1 MLVYQRVPPWQNGK
15 LQLCLMWK
23 TVFHVTMES
32 AGLHHDGPGAWQLR
46 RLSAGAEKGW
56 GLGCPN
62 LWELCTPMAG
72 PQNGCPNLW
81 KKVCVF
87 SNFFGRTC
95 VPFKQLWIKFLIIM
109 DGPSRST
116 SLKQWLIGHVATS
129 HSPDLVFWF
138 HLSAGRPNPLTAHTM
153 SVVRFWKR

>member
-1 MLVYQRVPPWQNGK
+1 MSPWSPQDCTMMAPEHGNLGDCPQVLKRVG
-15 LQLCLMWK
+15 
-23 TVFHVTMES
+23 
-32 AGLHHDGPGAWQLR
+32 
-46 RLSAGAEKGW
+46 GW
-56 GLGCPN
+56 GVQIYGSCVLRWPGRRMGVQIY
-62 LWELCTPMAG
+62 EKM
-72 PQNGCPNLW
+72 
-81 KKVCVF
+81 CVF
-87 SNFFGRTC
+87 SLFFFGRTC

-153 SVVRFWKR
+153 SVVRF